1 MFDSLIPDF
10 LRRYRIP
17 GAAVAVAKDGRLVL
31 AQGYGLADVQAQKP
45 VQPDSLFR
53 VASISKPITAVA
65 ILKLMEEGALN
76 LEEKV
81 FEILDEFITSKGTVA
96 DPRINDITVRH
107 LLEHSGG
114 WDSNKSYDPMWVPFR
129 VERELGVSKPV
140 TCHDVITYMLTQ
152 PLDFDPGTDYAYSN
166 FGYCLLGRVIEAK
179 THESYEEFVSE
190 QVFEPIGID
199 RMRIGGTLIEDK
211 AVGEVIYYGYPD
223 QRLTRSVL
231 SDEQGQ
237 VPGPYGGF
245 NPETMDAHGGWVG
258 SAIDLLRFATSIDG
272 SRPPRTL
279 DAETVGFMVDRPN
292 VSRWKN
298 SQYYYSLGWLVRP
311 VNGDGN
317 WWHDGSLPG
326 TTSLLVRAHN
336 GLVWAILMNS
346 RPRSW
351 HEFGIEVDRLM
362 WRAIRQVSHWPNE
375 DLFDGY

>member
-237 VPGPYGGF
+237 VP
-245 NPETMDAHGGWVG
+245 
-258 SAIDLLRFATSIDG
+258 
-272 SRPPRTL
+272 
-279 DAETVGFMVDRPN
+279 
-292 VSRWKN
+292 
-298 SQYYYSLGWLVRP
+298 
-311 VNGDGN
+311 
-317 WWHDGSLPG
+317 
-326 TTSLLVRAHN
+326 
-336 GLVWAILMNS
+336 
-346 RPRSW
+346 
-351 HEFGIEVDRLM
+351 
-362 WRAIRQVSHWPNE
+362 
-375 DLFDGY
+375 